1 MRRWIASG
9 LVLLV
14 AAALAGAVGQVPS
27 ALARVEAFRIT
38 EIRLEGNRFLTN
50 EEAAKAVAISPLA
63 SVWDDFKPLEERLQ
77 GHVLVEKA
85 RAKRRFPN
93 TLLLEVVETIPVAL
107 IPNPALEPVDGS
119 GRFLPIDPAEHRLDL
134 PIVGLRESKRGV
146 TLSAAERRLLAGEI
160 ARLGVSDPDLV
171 ARISEVRLDA
181 RGDLWAQLWRQNS
194 QGELWDLPVTLRFR
208 PSLPGRRFQE
218 GMRVLDDAMNR
229 FEGAVVAD
237 LDLRFEEQ
245 VVVRLNKVRGN

>member
-1 MRRWIASG
+1 MPPTKPTGIVYLIGAGPGDPG
-9 LVLLV
+9 L
-14 AAALAGAVGQVPS
+14 
-27 ALARVEAFRIT
+27 IT
-38 EIRLEGNRFLTN
+38 VRGI
-50 EEAAKAVAISPLA
+50 
-63 SVWDDFKPLEERLQ
+63 ERLKQ
-77 GHVLVEKA
+77 AEVVVYDRLANHSLLAHARQAELIDVGKQPDRHPVPQAEINALLVEKA